1 MIVQHNMDAQ
11 FSARMGKE
19 NSGRIQELTSKLSS
33 GYRLL
38 HTKNDAAGST
48 ISQEMRSQIRGLDQA
63 NQNGQDGI
71 YLLDVADGAAS
82 QIHSMI
88 QRIRELA
95 VQAANDVYLDSDRQ
109 ILDNE
114 SAKLIE
120 EADRVATETE
130 YNTMKIID
138 GSFSSVGNGLDL
150 QLGANSEQNIE
161 VLIKGLKASNIGLDQ
176 IDLSSRDSASSSI
189 TQSDESIAMV
199 SSIRGELG
207 AVRSRLS
214 YAIHNTS
221 NMSECLQSTE
231 SRIADTDMAETMVEY
246 SKESILRNAI
256 SAMLSQ
262 SMKHT
267 YGIASLLQQRD
278 SSNRS
283 MELKDSKQ
291 ESQQNIA

>member
-19 NSGRIQELTSKLSS
+19 NSGRIPELTSKLSS

-189 TQSDESIAMV
+189 TQSDESIAMI